1 MGGLVVLLRVAMPPK
16 KRPGELLCFFGTKDP
31 GRRTALSKC
40 HAKADFGSQRRWMSL
55 DEIVDGTV
63 GVGTLCPVSLP
74 RTRAYYGRVPGI
86 PLCDTLWSH
95 VAALVLPVP
104 ALPLSV

>member
-40 HAKADFGSQRRWMSL
+40 HAKGDFGGRRRWMSL
-55 DEIVDGTV
+55 DEIVEQARIAS
-63 GVGTLCPVSLP
+63 PMAW
-74 RTRAYYGRVPGI
+74 RRATCR
-86 PLCDTLWSH
+86 
-95 VAALVLPVP
+95 A
-104 ALPLSV
+104 